1 MVFAC
6 VTDLIFNF
14 FDKGGKLAKVDLTA
28 SMVPETVPN
37 WLNNYGKH
45 VKK

>member
-1 MVFAC
+1 M
-6 VTDLIFNF
+6 T
-14 FDKGGKLAKVDLTA
+14 KVDLTA

-45 VKK
+45 VKTNMFVYANEC